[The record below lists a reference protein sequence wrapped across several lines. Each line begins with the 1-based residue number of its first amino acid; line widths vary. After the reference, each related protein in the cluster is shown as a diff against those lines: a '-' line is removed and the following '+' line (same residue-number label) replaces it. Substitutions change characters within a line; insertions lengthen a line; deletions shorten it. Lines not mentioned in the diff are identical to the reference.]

1 MEKLRIVSHNNGF
14 YNKCCTDNYKW
25 SFQIKSFSLVLDVR
39 SIIIKT
45 TEQISDPFC
54 TAKQKTNQVWFRK
67 SLCSFFGSL
76 RVSIFY
82 NISFHNVSMTI
93 QEFDEKHKEEKK
105 KKPSSSK
112 KEGGSTSKANK
123 SQEAAQEEDE
133 DTRLRGFDR
142 GLQVLLKSWSKYS
155 CNNAL
160 LFSSVY

>member
-1 MEKLRIVSHNNGF
+1 
-14 YNKCCTDNYKW
+14 
-25 SFQIKSFSLVLDVR
+25 
-39 SIIIKT
+39 
-45 TEQISDPFC
+45 
-54 TAKQKTNQVWFRK
+54 
-67 SLCSFFGSL
+67 
-76 RVSIFY
+76 
-82 NISFHNVSMTI
+82 MTI

-160 LFSSVY
+160 YLPYFQVCINN